1 MRRWPESTMAAIARL
16 QRSRIELVPDPV
28 EPDPHLPGLLREPPR
43 RDPET
48 APTSSATRPRRS
60 ATVSMCGH
68 CQHGF
73 EGHGTQYGA
82 LVGWHTWAPVV
93 APAPKNWSEIRSG
106 RFTEED
112 DG

>member
-1 MRRWPESTMAAIARL
+1 MRRWPESTIAAIARL
-16 QRSRIELVPDPV
+16 QRSRVEVVPDLV
-28 EPDPHLPGLLREPPR
+28 EPGPHLPGLLREPPR
-43 RDPET
+43 RDPDV
-48 APTSSATRPRRS
+48 APVSFAT
-60 ATVSMCGH
+60 CGH
-68 CQHGF
+68 CQHGH

>member
-1 MRRWPESTMAAIARL
+1 MRRWDPSAIARL
-16 QRSRIELVPDPV
+16 QRSRIELAPDPV

-48 APTSSATRPRRS
+48 APTSSATRPRRP
-60 ATVSMCGH
+60 ATVAMCGH

-82 LVGWHTWAPVV
+82 LVGWHTWAPEKWSG
-93 APAPKNWSEIRSG
+93 PKSWSEICTPERNP
-106 RFTEED
+106 R
-112 DG
+112 

>member
-1 MRRWPESTMAAIARL
+1 MAAIARL
-16 QRSRIELVPDPV
+16 QRSRVDVVPDPV

-43 RDPET
+43 PAPEV
-48 APTSSATRPRRS
+48 APTSSASRPRRS
-60 ATVSMCGH
+60 ATVAMCGH
-68 CQHGF
+68 CQHGH

>member
-1 MRRWPESTMAAIARL
+1 MRRWNPNPSAIARI

-43 RDPET
+43 RDPEV

-60 ATVSMCGH
+60 AVVAMCGH

-73 EGHGTQYGA
+73 EGHGSQYGA

-93 APAPKNWSEIRSG
+93 APVPKNWSEICTPEGDPR
-106 RFTEED
+106 
-112 DG
+112 

>member
-1 MRRWPESTMAAIARL
+1 MRRWNPNPSAIARI

-43 RDPET
+43 RDPGT
-48 APTSSATRPRRS
+48 APTSSATRPRRPGS
-60 ATVSMCGH
+60 ATCGH

-73 EGHGTQYGA
+73 EGHGSQYGA